1 MPQRMEGKIRH
12 CPPTLNGSPRFSPH
26 DPGLVHNGCEATAQA
41 VFAAAS
47 LSGNARCVSSS
58 PAQILLDHPSVKK
71 QRPRQRRNVV
81 QEVSDACPSWRDSG
95 HSKGYLHFLC
105 FPTETAERSPR
116 KNAETSPIRR
126 SRARPQSLFRCRS
139 FSERP
144 IEKPEKAG
152 WEIHPV
158 MKLTVSAY
166 SNPSTS
172 LTHENVGDSK

>member
-1 MPQRMEGKIRH
+1 MTPALAIAELKLCRSEWKERFDIAR
-12 CPPTLNGSPRFSPH
+12 PPSTERVVFPST
-26 DPGLVHNGCEATAQA
+26 PGLVHNGCEATAQA

-47 LSGNARCVSSS
+47 LSGNARCASSS
-58 PAQILLDHPSVKK
+58 PAQILLYYPSVKK

-95 HSKGYLHFLC
+95 HSKGYLHFSR

-126 SRARPQSLFRCRS
+126 SRACPQSLFRCRS

-158 MKLTVSAY
+158 MKLTV
-166 SNPSTS
+166 
-172 LTHENVGDSK
+172 L